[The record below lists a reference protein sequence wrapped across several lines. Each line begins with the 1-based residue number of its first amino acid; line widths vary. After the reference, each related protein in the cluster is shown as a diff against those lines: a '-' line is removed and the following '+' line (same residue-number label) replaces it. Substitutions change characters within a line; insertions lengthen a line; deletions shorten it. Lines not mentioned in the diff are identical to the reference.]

1 MNKSDSAALAALL
14 TRYSVSPKHLGEPGP
29 DDEALLTAFAAALRA
44 PDHGSLIPFRFVL
57 IRGAGLERLAELF
70 VAYARRRGKRE
81 DEIAAERTR
90 ATQAPVVIAVV
101 ARIDAQHEVPESE
114 QWMAVGGAVAN
125 VLTALHAQG
134 YAAKMLSGVRARDPE
149 VVRAFCGAGEVLAG
163 WISCGTAR
171 TAPKPRRGDRPDTL
185 VTEF

>member
-1 MNKSDSAALAALL
+1 MNTPDLSSLQALL

-81 DEIAAERTR
+81 DEVAAERTR

-125 VLTALHAQG
+125 LLTALHAQG

-149 VVRAFCGAGEVLAG
+149 VVHAFCGAGEMLAG